1 MKMLRILA
9 QESTRSMLTTYPLE
23 ISPGLRFLRK
33 DLPLEDLPSFNMPR
47 ELANE
52 MNDEGQIVWPRNG
65 Q

>member
-33 DLPLEDLPSFNMPR
+33 DLPSSFNMPR

>member
-9 QESTRSMLTTYPLE
+9 QKSTQSMLTTYPLK

-33 DLPLEDLPSFNMPR
+33 DPPSSFDVPS

-52 MNDEGQIVWPRNG
+52 MNDEGQIVWSRNG

>member
-1 MKMLRILA
+1 MGYENA
-9 QESTRSMLTTYPLE
+9 QDFGPEEHTINVDHIYPLE

-33 DLPLEDLPSFNMPR
+33 DLPSSFNMPR

>member
-9 QESTRSMLTTYPLE
+9 QKSTRSMLTTYPLE
-23 ISPGLRFLRK
+23 IGPGLRFLRK
-33 DLPLEDLPSFNMPR
+33 DLPSSFDMPS

-52 MNDEGQIVWPRNG
+52 MNNECQIVWPRNG